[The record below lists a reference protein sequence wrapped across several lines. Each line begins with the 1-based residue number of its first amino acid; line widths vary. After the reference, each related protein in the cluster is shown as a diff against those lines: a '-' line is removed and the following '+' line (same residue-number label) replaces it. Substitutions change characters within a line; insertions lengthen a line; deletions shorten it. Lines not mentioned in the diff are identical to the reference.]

1 MKSLKLN
8 FNELINMILVKDM
21 IEGIEVTVEI
31 DENADHHKWSG
42 CPTLCTEHFSHLFEA
57 VDVLTVVKA
66 VKNCNTVYEFEKAVQ
81 DTWSKGKI
89 AEPIKD
95 ELNRGVIRNIRRQ
108 ALEVL
113 NYSFTDENKSLFD
126 FNMERED
133 CLDCAFMH
141 YASEYDGLFHIL
153 VKEEQIQHL
162 VQSALADC

>member
-1 MKSLKLN
+1 
-8 FNELINMILVKDM
+8 MILVKDQ

-42 CPTLCTEHFSHLFEA
+42 CPTLQTENHSTVFEA
-57 VDVLTVVKA
+57 VDALTVVKA
-66 VKNCNTVYEFEKAVQ
+66 VKTCTTVYEFEKAVQ
-81 DTWSKGKI
+81 STWSKGEI
-89 AEPIKD
+89 AEPIRK
-95 ELNRGVIRNIRRQ
+95 ELNRKAIMNVRKD

-113 NYSFTDENKSLFD
+113 NYSFTEENKSLFD
-126 FNMERED
+126 FNIERED

-141 YASEYDGLFHIL
+141 YAAEYDGLFHIL